1 MTDTAVEVTVADG
14 IAELRLNTPAQLN
27 VFDARMHVEFTE
39 ALLDVSKRP
48 EVRVVLLSAA
58 GRVFSAGGDFAY
70 IEALASNRESRRSV
84 YETSLRLFSAVVS
97 TPVPM
102 VAAVHGDAMG
112 IGATIVTASD
122 IVVTTPTV
130 RLADPHVVVGL
141 CAGDGGVASWSAS
154 VGLMR
159 AKRHLLTGEPLT
171 GRDAHAWGLVTD
183 LVDDPAKVRDEA
195 RRIAAKIASLP
206 PVAVQGTKR
215 AFGRLMQ
222 DFGMAAFEVSLA
234 QEVRCLETQDL
245 LEAVAAA
252 KARRKGQYH
261 GL

>member
-1 MTDTAVEVTVADG
+1 
-14 IAELRLNTPAQLN
+14 
-27 VFDARMHVEFTE
+27 MHVEFTE
-39 ALLDVSKRP
+39 ALLDLGKRP
-48 EVRVVLLSAA
+48 DVRVVLLSA
-58 GRVFSAGGDFAY
+58 GGKVFSAGGDFNY
-70 IEALASNRESRRSV
+70 IEGLAADRESRKSI
-84 YETSLRLFSAVVS
+84 YETSVRLFSAVVT
-97 TPVPM
+97 TPVPI

-112 IGATIVTASD
+112 VGATIVTASD

-130 RLADPHVVVGL
+130 RFADPHVVVGL

-159 AKRHLLTGEPLT
+159 AKRHLLTGDPIT
-171 GRDAHAWGLVTD
+171 GREAHAWGLVTD
-183 LVDDPAKVRDEA
+183 LVDDAAQVREEA
-195 RRIAAKIASLP
+195 LRIASKIASLP

-222 DFGMAAFEVSLA
+222 DFGMAAFEISLA
-234 QEVRCLETQDL
+234 HEVRCLETQDL

-252 KARRKGQYH
+252 KARRKGQYR